1 MATFLEA
8 AAVGDCIAIGRCN
21 FESHSQLL
29 LHSSSVVK
37 MIGVDH
43 LAIANFLGLVRVLL
57 LQ

>member
-8 AAVGDCIAIGRCN
+8 AAVGDCIGRN
-21 FESHSQLL
+21 YFESHSQLL
-29 LHSSSVVK
+29 LRFSSVVK

-43 LAIANFLGLVRVLL
+43 LAIAYFVGLVRVVL

>member
-8 AAVGDCIAIGRCN
+8 AAVGDCIGRWH
-21 FESHSQLL
+21 FEYPSQLL

-37 MIGVDH
+37 MVGVVH
-43 LAIANFLGLVRVLL
+43 LALADFLRLVRVVL